1 MAPLRPLLILACAMV
16 GHAASRGGRIR
27 RVPAEYPTVQEAID
41 SSGSGDTVLVSPGRY
56 QENIRFDGKGILVA
70 SEFLLTRDP
79 AVIGRTILDGSHP
92 RHPDTASVV
101 LFVSQEDTTAA
112 LIGFTITGGQGTVWT
127 DARDKTLFR
136 EGGGILCE
144 LSAPRI
150 EHNIIEE
157 NEAVAVA
164 PGVVSAGGGG
174 IRCGYAEPII
184 RNNVIRRNRGHYGA
198 GVVLFHSAAVVRNNL
213 IVANAGGSGFG
224 GSGMWVVG
232 RLSYRLP
239 NLIEQNTIVG
249 NVAVLPDT
257 TPGQMAGK
265 GGGLTV
271 YAPAR
276 LRNNVIWGNRQPAGG
291 QVDAS
296 AKRPPLAAYNL
307 VQGGVVGVRGLDAD
321 PKFADTLHYYL
332 APGSP
337 AVDAGDPAS
346 PPDPAKG
353 STAMSP
359 AMGRPRADLGA
370 YGGRGSSAL
379 LP

>member
-1 MAPLRPLLILACAMV
+1 MPPLRSLLLLACALLA
-16 GHAASRGGRIR
+16 HEALPAGRVR
-27 RVPAEYPTVQEAID
+27 RVPADYRTVQEAID
-41 SSGSGDTVLVSPGRY
+41 SSAPGDTVLVSPGRY
-56 QENIRFDGKGILVA
+56 QENIRFDGKGIIVA
-70 SEFLLTRDP
+70 SEYILSHDP
-79 AVIGRTILDGSHP
+79 AIVTRTILDGSRP

-101 LFVSQEDTTAA
+101 LFIAQEDTTAA
-112 LIGFTITGGQGTVWT
+112 LIGFTVTGGTGTVWT

-150 EHNIIEE
+150 EHNIIEG

-164 PGVVSAGGGG
+164 PGVMSAGGGG

-198 GVVLFHSAAVVRNNL
+198 GVVLFHSAAIVRNNL
-213 IVANAGGSGFG
+213 IVGNEGGSGFG

-232 RLSYRLP
+232 RLSYRLA
-239 NLIEQNTIVG
+239 NVIEQNTIVG
-249 NVAVLPDT
+249 NVATLPDT

-271 YAPAR
+271 YAPAE
-276 LRNNVIWGNRQPAGG
+276 LRNNVVWANRQSAGG

-296 AKRPPLAAYNL
+296 ARRPPAAVFNM
-307 VQGGVVGVRGLDAD
+307 VQGGGIGSRGLDAD
-321 PKFADTLHYYL
+321 PRFADSVHYYL

-337 AVDAGDPAS
+337 AIDAGDPAS

-353 STAMSP
+353 AAASGPS
-359 AMGRPRADLGA
+359 MGRTRADLGA
-370 YGGRGSSAL
+370 YGGPGSSML